1 MLKILQVRL
10 QQHVNQ
16 ELPDGQ
22 ARLRKGRGIRD
33 HVGRNVAISLIFKHI
48 LIQNTLFFC
57 PSLVLYALKCFGK
70 LFRSDQISRSVLSD
84 SLRPHESQHARPP
97 CSSPIPGVH

>member
-1 MLKILQVRL
+1 MLKILQMRL

-16 ELPDGQ
+16 EIPDVQ

-48 LIQNTLFFC
+48 LIQNTLFFL
-57 PSLVLYALKCFGK
+57 SFLSALCTKMFQK
-70 LFRSDQISRSVLSD
+70 IIMYVQIILPR
-84 SLRPHESQHARPP
+84 
-97 CSSPIPGVH
+97 

>member
-16 ELPDGQ
+16 ELPDVQ
-22 ARLRKGRGIRD
+22 AGLIKGRGIRY

-48 LIQNTLFFC
+48 LIQNTLFLSF
-57 PSLVLYALKCFGK
+57 LRAYALKCFKK
-70 LFRSDQISRSVLSD
+70 LLCVSKLYFQDESSSIKGSNILLACYVALVISN
-84 SLRPHESQHARPP
+84 SL
-97 CSSPIPGVH
+97 